1 MCSFSTQRESICV
14 RLKMTQKQPKPPKQS
29 ILDFFEGTFYLS
41 WSLCT
46 YWRCHKNIFKGFRVV
61 RLDKNG
67 SFWPKNA
74 YFCHFWW
81 VLATV

>member
-46 YWRCHKNIFKGFRVV
+46 YRRCKKVFFRGFGWLTKIVFFGQKMQIFVIFGW
-61 RLDKNG
+61 
-67 SFWPKNA
+67 FWVHN
-74 YFCHFWW
+74 
-81 VLATV
+81 